1 MSDERSAALAEA
13 FRYHKVPW
21 QASRLAERIEVSFGG
36 DLDAFQDYRDGLV
49 EIGGPH
55 LPWQGPNLSLYAS
68 QASTALVKAGITPE
82 TKQYAPYISVA
93 YILHEIRRE
102 NAWSDLLESL
112 CHVPISYLEAARVS
126 QFGNSPSTFQ
136 FLSDV
141 AHLWASG
148 FTEEYMA
155 GLPLAFRLAHSEEN
169 GFLMDDALGIQE
181 TGIDPAC
188 AAAVH
193 RYARPEHGKDYVESC
208 ALLVDVPTGYAVA
221 LFESGLSAAAIARMH
236 ADGLPLEYAR
246 AAA

>member
-13 FRYHKVPW
+13 FRYHENPW
-21 QASRLAERIEVSFGG
+21 LESRLTERIKVVFGG
-36 DLDAFQDYRDGLV
+36 DLDAFREYQDGLV
-49 EIGGPH
+49 EVGGPH

-68 QASTALVKAGITPE
+68 QATTALMEAGVTLE

-93 YILHEIRRE
+93 YILHEIHRE

-112 CHVPISYLEAARVS
+112 RPVPISYLEAARVS

-141 AHLWASG
+141 AYLWASG
-148 FTEEYMA
+148 FTEKYMA
-155 GLPLAFRLAHSEEN
+155 GLPLAFRLARSEEN

-208 ALLVDVPTGYAVA
+208 ALLVDVPTDYAVA
-221 LFESGLSAAAIARMH
+221 LFESGLSAATIARMY